1 MLKHVETTSFG
12 LTLALFSERI
22 HQYTSDVEV
31 YYELVEAADLPSMN
45 TLSNFPTAIC
55 RRLRPSQE
63 PTLLRQAY
71 VAAKRIESLFFLE
84 ESHLPAVKGIASFLP
99 EAGFH
104 MFPRWVDIAAV
115 DGVTF

>member
-1 MLKHVETTSFG
+1 
-12 LTLALFSERI
+12 
-22 HQYTSDVEV
+22 
-31 YYELVEAADLPSMN
+31 MN

-55 RRLRPSQE
+55 RRLRPSQTISE
-63 PTLLRQAY
+63 PTLLRQAN

-104 MFPRWVDIAAV
+104 MFPR
-115 DGVTF
+115 